1 MSLQFDVTTRNA
13 WLTTLNANLGAS
25 AKLLIYTGTPP
36 ANCAAGPTGT
46 LLSSGIVGNAA
57 GWGSVS
63 AGVLT
68 AAAISADPN
77 AIASGTAGYFRWLDS
92 SNNVHIQGTVTATG
106 GGGDMTMNS
115 TAIAAGDTVAIT
127 SWTFTAPGA

>member
-1 MSLQFDVTTRNA
+1 MALQFDTTTRNS

-25 AKLLIYTGTPP
+25 AKLFIYSGALP

-46 LLSSGIVGNAA
+46 LLSSGCLGNAG

-63 AGVLT
+63 GGVLT
-68 AAAISADPN
+68 AAAIASDTN
-77 AIASGTAGYFRWLDS
+77 AVATGTAGYFRWLDS

-106 GGGDMTMNS
+106 GGGDLTMSS
-115 TAIAAGDTVAIT
+115 TSITATDTVAIA
-127 SWTFTAPGA
+127 SWTITAPGA